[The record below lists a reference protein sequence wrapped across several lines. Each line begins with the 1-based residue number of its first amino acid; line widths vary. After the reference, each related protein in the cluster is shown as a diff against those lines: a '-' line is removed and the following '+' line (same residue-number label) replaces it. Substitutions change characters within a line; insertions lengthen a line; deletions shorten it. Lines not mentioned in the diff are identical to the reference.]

1 MNKLKNLGV
10 PIVIESDDNKERSFD
25 IYSRLLRDRII
36 FLHGEVNDAMADT
49 IVAQLLLLESES
61 PNEDIVM
68 YINSPG
74 GSVTAGLAIKNTM
87 DFISCDVAT
96 VGMGLQASM
105 GAFLLASGTKG
116 KRSVLRDSQIMI
128 HQVLSGTQ
136 GQVTDMEIATAH
148 AVLLKEKLNKYLS
161 EYTSGKVSYEEMV
174 TLCERD
180 RWLQPEDALELGL
193 IDKIIKSRKEL

>member
-87 DFISCDVAT
+87 DFISCDVVT

-116 KRSVLRDSQIMI
+116 KRAALRDSQIMI

-148 AVLLKEKLNKYLS
+148 AVLLKEKLNRYLS

>member
-1 MNKLKNLGV
+1 MNKITNLGV
-10 PIVIESDDNKERSFD
+10 PVVVESDGKIERSFD

-49 IVAQLLLLESES
+49 IVAQLLLLEA
-61 PNEDIVM
+61 EDPSQDITM

-87 DFISCDVAT
+87 DFISCDVRT

-105 GAFLLASGTKG
+105 GAFLLASGTQG
-116 KRSVLRDSQIMI
+116 KRLALKDSQIMI

-161 EYTSGKVSYEEMV
+161 EYTNGKVPYENMV
-174 TLCERD
+174 QLCERD
-180 RWLQPEDALELGL
+180 RWLQPEEALELGL
-193 IDKIIKSRKEL
+193 IDKVIKSRNEL